1 MWKREY
7 VGFPDENSGGDKNI
21 IPQRNILFI
30 DHETLFYEI
39 ISTYAVKLCETVKTE
54 RQIRQLYF
62 QLISQKSQST
72 TNQMLQKLKHPGT
85 STP

>member
-39 ISTYAVKLCETVKTE
+39 IFLHTRYALIGLNFAKLSILKTE

-62 QLISQKSQST
+62 SLF
-72 TNQMLQKLKHPGT
+72 
-85 STP
+85 